1 MELDVLW
8 EFLGDSRLF
17 FYLYAAGLIAVVGK
31 ILKNFLTLKEGWI
44 FRILFCLYVVM
55 VTVMVIF
62 AGDEVNIL
70 GALCLALGGAAV
82 LFRDPW
88 RNRLSVGLL
97 FFVQAVSISALAD
110 KIFEPHLWMEPAWE
124 YVLIPQDLFRLL
136 LWTAVWLVLRRQFTG
151 RQLQIPGN
159 VWILI
164 DILAG
169 MPAAVIL
176 LIFMTVDPY
185 GSQTVPA
192 YEGFIYGSMGI
203 AVFTSAAL
211 FYLTLV
217 LNRNEQLKEEQR
229 LWEMRRM
236 HYEDLEREQLA
247 LRRMRHDTA
256 NHLRALAGLEG
267 EQAREY
273 LQEWME
279 SPAMRPSRR
288 FSENE
293 VVNTVICSKLEEMER
308 LGISWKIEA
317 PLPEQLSMG
326 KMEICSLFANALDNA
341 LEACGQVEEGKRWI
355 RLKAGYTRGLL
366 MLKLENSMKE
376 APELENGKLKT
387 RKREKD
393 SHGIGYGEIADIC
406 ARYQGVSRVSWK
418 EGAFTLLCSVPL
430 QNAGK
435 TECKFC

>member
-1 MELDVLW
+1 M
-8 EFLGDSRLF
+8 
-17 FYLYAAGLIAVVGK
+17 GK

-82 LFRDPW
+82 
-88 RNRLSVGLL
+88 
-97 FFVQAVSISALAD
+97 
-110 KIFEPHLWMEPAWE
+110 
-124 YVLIPQDLFRLL
+124 LFRLL

-308 LGISWKIEA
+308 LGISWKIEV

-341 LEACGQVEEGKRWI
+341 LEACGQVEEGKRWLH
-355 RLKAGYTRGLL
+355 LKAGYTRGLL

-435 TECKFC
+435 NRM

>member
-82 LFRDPW
+82 
-88 RNRLSVGLL
+88 
-97 FFVQAVSISALAD
+97 
-110 KIFEPHLWMEPAWE
+110 
-124 YVLIPQDLFRLL
+124 LFRLL

-341 LEACGQVEEGKRWI
+341 LEACGQVEEGKRWLH
-355 RLKAGYTRGLL
+355 LKAGYTRGLL

-430 QNAGK
+430 QKAGK
-435 TECKFC
+435 NRM